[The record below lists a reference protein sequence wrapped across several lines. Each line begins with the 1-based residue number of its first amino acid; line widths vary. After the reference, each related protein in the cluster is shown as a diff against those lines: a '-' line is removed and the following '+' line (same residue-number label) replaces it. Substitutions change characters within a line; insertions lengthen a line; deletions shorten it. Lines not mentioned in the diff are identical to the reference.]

1 MVPDVSNC
9 SKIIIRRFVI
19 TSTFTPRFNADIKAS
34 MTGRDVKFGV
44 ISLMDLEAV
53 AKR

>member
-1 MVPDVSNC
+1 M
-9 SKIIIRRFVI
+9 IIIRRFVI
-19 TSTFTPRFNADIKAS
+19 TSTFTPRSSADTRAS
-34 MTGRDVKFGV
+34 MSGGDVRFGV